1 MKMFKKMIVLLAI
14 SSAVQSNELNNLID
28 SSGQIVQQL
37 NRSIML
43 VGSAQEYA
51 HTGSGLSD
59 GTLHLSSQIDQ
70 DLVQDYNS
78 ALSNMVNYLPYGS
91 VQDVLNER
99 ASEEISMMNDA
110 VDTFTE
116 VVVEMS
122 QVVQVAEMA
131 ESASTPDEEAQVQ
144 NFVVENESALTIS
157 QEDVDTYNQSVEDIE
172 THANNAS
179 AFIAVAANDEAVGFL
194 QQGAQNNNTTAEQA
208 NLSYSSNNQWVIMSW
223 ASTNN
228 ATAVYLNGQNFG
240 LDLYLSETDIL
251 AAGSETEFYQTS
263 PVAQG
268 YDCFMYGENCE
279 Y

>member
-1 MKMFKKMIVLLAI
+1 
-14 SSAVQSNELNNLID
+14 
-28 SSGQIVQQL
+28 
-37 NRSIML
+37 ML

-194 QQGAQNNNTTAEQA
+194 QQGAENNNTTAEQA

>member
-1 MKMFKKMIVLLAI
+1 MIALLAI

-51 HTGSGLSD
+51 HTGSALSD
-59 GTLHLSSQIDQ
+59 GTLHLSAQIDQ

-131 ESASTPDEEAQVQ
+131 ESASSPDEQAQVQ
-144 NFVVENESALTIS
+144 NFVIENESALTI
-157 QEDVDTYNQSVEDIE
+157 TP
-172 THANNAS
+172 
-179 AFIAVAANDEAVGFL
+179 
-194 QQGAQNNNTTAEQA
+194 QQFT
-208 NLSYSSNNQWVIMSW
+208 
-223 ASTNN
+223 
-228 ATAVYLNGQNFG
+228 
-240 LDLYLSETDIL
+240 
-251 AAGSETEFYQTS
+251 
-263 PVAQG
+263 
-268 YDCFMYGENCE
+268 
-279 Y
+279 